1 MLSCSAQVLPVS
13 TNSQNETESLSNKIA
28 LATLLVSLFIA
39 IVGIAFVIPFL
50 PILAV
55 DYGANGFELGLIM
68 ASFSISM
75 AITQPIVGLF
85 SDRHGRK
92 LFLLAG
98 LAIYSR
104 TGFAYVLSS
113 SVIDMSLIR
122 LIQGVGGGL
131 VFAVSMA
138 YVGDLAPE
146 EHEGRYM
153 GMYNV
158 AMFGGFGCGPL
169 IGGILKDAFGMNASF
184 IGMGVL
190 GAMAFVSILL
200 FLPESRTTNN
210 SEEQQESIGS
220 AFAGILSETR
230 MVGIFII
237 RLAVMF
243 SMVPSFIFLPIL
255 LTDVMQASA
264 TQIGLVI
271 TSRTM
276 VTAALQYPFGWVAD
290 RYNRVL
296 LTISSLFGMSIVV
309 SLLGLSQ
316 ELWHAFI
323 LFTLLGVM
331 EAIFQPTNSAMILEG
346 GRSHGMG
353 TTMGIFNMAM
363 SIGMFIGSLGAGVLI
378 DAFGMQA
385 GFMIV
390 ASVVLCSTFVSWPLI
405 RVPLSQM
412 K

>member
-1 MLSCSAQVLPVS
+1 MVNSSQLSKNTLSA
-13 TNSQNETESLSNKIA
+13 KIA
-28 LATLLVSLFIA
+28 MATLLISLFIA

-50 PILAV
+50 PIIAI
-55 DYGANGFELGLIM
+55 DYGASGLELGVIM

-75 AITQPIVGLF
+75 AITQPIVGRL

-92 LFLLAG
+92 RFLLTG
-98 LAIYSR
+98 LAIYSL
-104 TGFAYVLSS
+104 TGFAYVWASS
-113 SVIDMSLIR
+113 IVDMSLIR

-153 GMYNV
+153 GMYNI

-169 IGGILKDAFGMNASF
+169 IGGLLKDNFGMNTSF
-184 IGMGVL
+184 IAMGIL
-190 GAMAFVSILL
+190 GAIAFLSILL
-200 FLPESRTTNN
+200 FLPESQN
-210 SEEQQESIGS
+210 SNYDKKNQVGLGGAFKSI
-220 AFAGILSETR
+220 LTEPR
-230 MVGIFII
+230 MIGIFVI

-243 SMVPSFIFLPIL
+243 SMVPSFIFLPVL
-255 LTDVMQASA
+255 LTTGMNASS

-271 TSRTM
+271 TSRTL

-290 RYNRVL
+290 KFNRVI
-296 LTISSLFGMSIVV
+296 LTVASLFGMAIVV
-309 SLLGLSQ
+309 SLIGLSVQ
-316 ELWHAFI
+316 LWHAFV

-346 GRSHGMG
+346 AKKHGIG
-353 TTMGIFNMAM
+353 TTMGIFNTAM
-363 SIGMFIGSLGAGVLI
+363 SIGMFIGSLAAGVLI
-378 DAFGMQA
+378 DSFGMST

-390 ASVVLCSTFVSWPLI
+390 GGVVLASTIISWPLL
-405 RVPLSQM
+405 RAPRR
-412 K
+412 

>member
-1 MLSCSAQVLPVS
+1 MLPVS

-98 LAIYSR
+98 LAIYSL

-378 DAFGMQA
+378 DAFGMLA

>member
-1 MLSCSAQVLPVS
+1 MLPVS

-98 LAIYSR
+98 LAIYSL

-210 SEEQQESIGS
+210 SEQQQESIGS

>member
-1 MLSCSAQVLPVS
+1 MLPVS

-98 LAIYSR
+98 LAIYSL

>member
-1 MLSCSAQVLPVS
+1 MLPVS

-98 LAIYSR
+98 LAIYSL

-255 LTDVMQASA
+255 LTDVMQARA

>member
-1 MLSCSAQVLPVS
+1 M
-13 TNSQNETESLSNKIA
+13 
-28 LATLLVSLFIA
+28 ATLLISLFIA

-50 PILAV
+50 PIIAI
-55 DYGANGFELGLIM
+55 DYGASGLELGVIM

-75 AITQPIVGLF
+75 AITQPIVGRL

-92 LFLLAG
+92 RFLLTG
-98 LAIYSR
+98 LAIYSL
-104 TGFAYVLSS
+104 TGFAYVWASS
-113 SVIDMSLIR
+113 IVDMSLIR

-153 GMYNV
+153 GMYNI

-169 IGGILKDAFGMNASF
+169 IGGLLKDNFGMNTSF
-184 IGMGVL
+184 IAMGIL
-190 GAMAFVSILL
+190 GAIAFLSILL
-200 FLPESRTTNN
+200 FLPESQN
-210 SEEQQESIGS
+210 SNYDKKNQVGLGGAFKSI
-220 AFAGILSETR
+220 LTEPR
-230 MVGIFII
+230 MIGIFVI

-243 SMVPSFIFLPIL
+243 SMVPSFIFLPVL
-255 LTDVMQASA
+255 LTTGMNASS

-271 TSRTM
+271 TSRTL

-290 RYNRVL
+290 KFNKVI
-296 LTISSLFGMSIVV
+296 LTVASLFGMAIVV
-309 SLLGLSQ
+309 SLIGLSVQ
-316 ELWHAFI
+316 LWHAFV

-346 GRSHGMG
+346 AKKHGIG
-353 TTMGIFNMAM
+353 TTLGIFNTAM
-363 SIGMFIGSLGAGVLI
+363 SIGMFIGALAAGVLI
-378 DAFGMQA
+378 DSFGMST

-390 ASVVLCSTFVSWPLI
+390 GGVVLASTIISWPLL
-405 RVPLSQM
+405 RTPRR
-412 K
+412 

>member
-1 MLSCSAQVLPVS
+1 MS
-13 TNSQNETESLSNKIA
+13 TNREHPTKSFSNKVA
-28 LATLLVSLFIA
+28 MVTLLVSLFIA

-98 LAIYSR
+98 LAIYSL

-190 GAMAFVSILL
+190 GALAFISILL

-210 SEEQQESIGS
+210 PGHQEESIGS
-220 AFAGILSETR
+220 AFTGILSETR

-264 TQIGLVI
+264 TEIGLVI
-271 TSRTM
+271 TSRTI
-276 VTAALQYPFGWVAD
+276 VTAALQYPFGWAAD

-296 LTISSLFGMSIVV
+296 LTISSLLGMSIVV
-309 SLLGLSQ
+309 SLIGLSQ

-353 TTMGIFNMAM
+353 TTMGIFNTAM

-390 ASVVLCSTFVSWPLI
+390 ASVVFCSTLVSWPLI
-405 RVPLSQM
+405 RVPLTRVR
-412 K
+412 

>member
-1 MLSCSAQVLPVS
+1 MVYLVNSSQLSKNPLSA
-13 TNSQNETESLSNKIA
+13 KIA
-28 LATLLVSLFIA
+28 MATLLISLFIA

-50 PILAV
+50 PIIAI
-55 DYGANGFELGLIM
+55 DYGASGLELGVIM

-75 AITQPIVGLF
+75 AITQPIVGRL

-92 LFLLAG
+92 RFLLTG
-98 LAIYSR
+98 LAIYSL
-104 TGFAYVLSS
+104 TGFAYVWASS
-113 SVIDMSLIR
+113 IVDMSLIR

-153 GMYNV
+153 GMYNI

-169 IGGILKDAFGMNASF
+169 IGGLLKDNFGMNTSF
-184 IGMGVL
+184 IAMGIL
-190 GAMAFVSILL
+190 GAIAFLSILL
-200 FLPESRTTNN
+200 FLPESQN
-210 SEEQQESIGS
+210 SNYDKKNQVGLGGAFKSI
-220 AFAGILSETR
+220 LTEPR
-230 MVGIFII
+230 MIGIFVI

-243 SMVPSFIFLPIL
+243 SMVPSFIFLPVL
-255 LTDVMQASA
+255 LTTGMNASS

-271 TSRTM
+271 TSRTL

-290 RYNRVL
+290 KFNKVI
-296 LTISSLFGMSIVV
+296 LTVASLFGMAIVV
-309 SLLGLSQ
+309 SLIGLSVQ
-316 ELWHAFI
+316 LWHAFV

-346 GRSHGMG
+346 AKKHGIG
-353 TTMGIFNMAM
+353 TTLGIFNTAM
-363 SIGMFIGSLGAGVLI
+363 SIGMFIGALAAGVLI
-378 DAFGMQA
+378 DSFGMST

-390 ASVVLCSTFVSWPLI
+390 GGVVLASTIISWPLL
-405 RVPLSQM
+405 RTPRR
-412 K
+412 

>member
-1 MLSCSAQVLPVS
+1 MLPVS

-98 LAIYSR
+98 LAIYSL

-363 SIGMFIGSLGAGVLI
+363 SIGMFIGSLGAGILI

>member
-1 MLSCSAQVLPVS
+1 MLPVS

-85 SDRHGRK
+85 SDRHWRK

-98 LAIYSR
+98 LAIYSL
-104 TGFAYVLSS
+104 TGLAYVLAS

-169 IGGILKDAFGMNASF
+169 IGGILKYAFGMNASF

>member
-1 MLSCSAQVLPVS
+1 M
-13 TNSQNETESLSNKIA
+13 
-28 LATLLVSLFIA
+28 ATLLISLFIA

-50 PILAV
+50 PILAI
-55 DYGANGFELGLIM
+55 DYGASGFELGVIM

-98 LAIYSR
+98 LASYSV
-104 TGFAYVLSS
+104 TGFAYVWAS
-113 SVIDMSLIR
+113 SVVDMSLIR
-122 LIQGVGGGL
+122 LLQGVGGGL

-169 IGGILKDAFGMNASF
+169 IGGILKDIFGMNASF
-184 IGMGVL
+184 MGMGIL
-190 GAMAFVSILL
+190 GAIAFISILL
-200 FLPESRTTNN
+200 FLPESRGHNGPK
-210 SEEQQESIGS
+210 EHQESLRS
-220 AFAGILSETR
+220 AFTSILSERR
-230 MVGIFII
+230 MVGIFVI
-237 RLAVMF
+237 RLAVML
-243 SMVPSFIFLPIL
+243 SMVPSFIFLPVL
-255 LTDVMQASA
+255 LTDVMNATA

-290 RYNRVL
+290 RYDRTL
-296 LTISSLFGMSIVV
+296 LTISSLIGMSLVV
-309 SLLGLSQ
+309 SLLGLSVQ
-316 ELWHAFI
+316 LWHAFI

-353 TTMGIFNMAM
+353 TTMGIFNTAM
-363 SIGMFIGSLGAGVLI
+363 SIGMFIGSLAAGVLI
-378 DAFGMQA
+378 DSFGMKA

-390 ASVVLCSTFVSWPLI
+390 AAIVFASTLVSWPLI
-405 RVPLSQM
+405 RVPLHARSGTATNRRVSPD
-412 K
+412 KS

>member
-1 MLSCSAQVLPVS
+1 
-13 TNSQNETESLSNKIA
+13 
-28 LATLLVSLFIA
+28 
-39 IVGIAFVIPFL
+39 
-50 PILAV
+50 
-55 DYGANGFELGLIM
+55 
-68 ASFSISM
+68 
-75 AITQPIVGLF
+75 
-85 SDRHGRK
+85 
-92 LFLLAG
+92 
-98 LAIYSR
+98 
-104 TGFAYVLSS
+104 
-113 SVIDMSLIR
+113 
-122 LIQGVGGGL
+122 
-131 VFAVSMA
+131 
-138 YVGDLAPE
+138 
-146 EHEGRYM
+146 
-153 GMYNV
+153 
-158 AMFGGFGCGPL
+158 MFGGFGCGPL
-169 IGGILKDAFGMNASF
+169 LGGILKDAFGMNASF

-255 LTDVMQASA
+255 LPDVMQASA

-353 TTMGIFNMAM
+353 TTMGIFNL
-363 SIGMFIGSLGAGVLI
+363 SLI
-378 DAFGMQA
+378 H
-385 GFMIV
+385 I
-390 ASVVLCSTFVSWPLI
+390 
-405 RVPLSQM
+405 
-412 K
+412 